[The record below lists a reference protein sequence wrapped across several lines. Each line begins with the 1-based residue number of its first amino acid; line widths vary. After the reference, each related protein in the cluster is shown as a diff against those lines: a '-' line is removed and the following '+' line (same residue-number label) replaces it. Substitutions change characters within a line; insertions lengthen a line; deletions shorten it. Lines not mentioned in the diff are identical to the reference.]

1 MANGIEGGLE
11 MRKKAIALLLVTM
24 LSVTGCGISQSDY
37 DAALQ
42 EKESLQSQLNTLNN
56 EYSALQT
63 DYDTLL
69 SEKDNVQ
76 SEFDAYK
83 EKMKPYEAM
92 ELAEAEARTAEAQQ
106 KQKEI
111 EEEEARKKAEEE
123 AEAKKKAEEEA
134 KKKAEEEAKGY
145 ETGITY
151 SNLARNPED
160 YKGKKIK
167 FKGEVVQVIEG
178 DETVQIRLAVNNDY
192 DDILFCEYDS
202 SIVSSRVLEDDK
214 ITIYGVSVGTIT
226 YESTMGGQ
234 ITIPAAYIEKID
246 Q

>member
-1 MANGIEGGLE
+1 MNGIEGGLE

-24 LSVTGCGISQSDY
+24 MSFTGCGISQSDY

-83 EKMKPYEAM
+83 EKMKPYEVM

-178 DETVQIRLAVNNDY
+178 DDTVQIRLAVNNDY